1 MRAGPFLLRKRSG
14 PARLLGYVHVHVST
28 LLCVAPVPDRALSRV
43 KSCCVDCRRMKAILC
58 GC

>member
-28 LLCVAPVPDRALSRV
+28 LLCVAPVPDWNSDRALSRV
-43 KSCCVDCRRMKAILC
+43 KSCCVD
-58 GC
+58 